1 MPGVFGVVGCLVRV
15 DSVWGEATA
24 VSCLFSSVLGGYAE
38 ASKQCGWVG
47 GWGPHLVKWV
57 EIGLSGLL

>member
-38 ASKQCGWVG
+38 ASKQCGWVDG
-47 GWGPHLVKWV
+47 VPT
-57 EIGLSGLL
+57 